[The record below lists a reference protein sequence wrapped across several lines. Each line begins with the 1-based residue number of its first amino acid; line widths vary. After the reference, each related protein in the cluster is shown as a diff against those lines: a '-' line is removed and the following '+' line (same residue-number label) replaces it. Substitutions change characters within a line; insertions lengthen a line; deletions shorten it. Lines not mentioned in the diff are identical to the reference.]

1 MKAQISRDEPHII
14 FVDLNSA
21 FATAEQQAHP
31 SLRGKPVGVTNRKVT
46 DYGCVIAVSYEGKAL
61 GVKVGMRIDEAKLL
75 APDLIVLESDPP
87 KYHHMYQKLAG
98 IMKDYSPKVVMK
110 SIDEGIIDLSGTRES
125 VNSRPLLEIGR
136 EIKERVKIELGS
148 HVRVNV
154 GIGQNWFL
162 AKQAAS
168 WHKPDGLDQLD
179 HTNLI
184 EYYKSIKLTDLS
196 GIAQNYEARLNSMG
210 IFTVMQFLEADPEF
224 LHRRVFRSIDGRKWH
239 RRLHGY
245 APDPD
250 DVVTKLGNVGRQ
262 YVLDKRT
269 SNNDI
274 LLPRFHYLCE
284 TTGKKLRFNNV
295 DARGVLVWF
304 HFDTGESWVQRK
316 MFKTTFYT
324 DQEIYRR
331 ALLLYN
337 QRPKGINVAS
347 MGITCYM
354 LTPSARNQLGLFEES
369 RKAEWITSAI
379 DEINERYGNFVIC
392 SANSLE
398 GKKVVK
404 QKIPFGGTRY
414 FELLLKRA

>member
-1 MKAQISRDEPHII
+1 MKTPISRDEPHII

-75 APDLIVLESDPP
+75 APNLVVLESDPP
-87 KYHHMYQKLAG
+87 KYHHMYQKLGA

-110 SIDEGIIDLSGTRES
+110 SIDEGIIDLSGTRDS
-125 VNSRPLLEIGR
+125 INKRPLLEIGR
-136 EIKERVKIELGS
+136 EIKERVKVELGS

-179 HTNLI
+179 HTNLV
-184 EYYKSIKLTDLS
+184 EYYKSIQLTDLS
-196 GIAQNYEARLNSMG
+196 GIAHNYEARLNSMG
-210 IFTVMQFLEADPEF
+210 IMTVMQFLEAEPEF
-224 LHRRVFRSIDGRKWH
+224 LHRRVFRSIDGLKWH

-245 APDPD
+245 SPDPD
-250 DVVTKLGNVGRQ
+250 DVTTRLGNVGRQ

-269 SNNDI
+269 SDDNI

-284 TTGKKLRFNNV
+284 TTGKKLRYNNV

-316 MFKTTFYT
+316 MFKSTFYT

-337 QRPKGINVAS
+337 QRPKAINVAS

-354 LTPSARNQLGLFEES
+354 LTPSSRNQQGLFDET
-369 RKAEWITSAI
+369 RKAEWITQAI

>member
-1 MKAQISRDEPHII
+1 MRTPISKKEPHII

-61 GVKVGMRIDEAKLL
+61 GIKVGMRIDEAKLL
-75 APDLIVLESDPP
+75 APNLVVLESDPP
-87 KYHHMYQKLAG
+87 KYHHMYQKLCA

-110 SIDEGIIDLSGTRES
+110 SIDEGLIDLSGTRDTI
-125 VNSRPLLEIGR
+125 NKRPLLEIGQ
-136 EIKERVKIELGS
+136 EIKARVKSDLGS

-162 AKQAAS
+162 AKQAAG
-168 WHKPDGLDQLD
+168 WHKPNGLDQLD

-184 EYYKSIKLTDLS
+184 DYFKSIKLTDLS

-210 IFTVMQFLEADPEF
+210 IFTVMQFLEAEEEF

-239 RRLHGY
+239 RRLHGL

-250 DVVTKLGNVGRQ
+250 DIVTKLGNVGRQ

-269 SNNDI
+269 SDDRI

-284 TTGKKLRFNNV
+284 TTGKKLRYQGV
-295 DARGVLVWF
+295 DARGIAVWF
-304 HFDTGESWVQRK
+304 HFDTGEGMTVRK
-316 MFKTTFYT
+316 MFRTTFYT

-337 QRPKGINVAS
+337 QKPQGINVAS
-347 MGITCYM
+347 MGITCYQ
-354 LTPSARNQLGLFEES
+354 LTPSNRSQQSLFEDVT
-369 RKAEWITSAI
+369 KAEWLTEAI
-379 DEINERYGNFVIC
+379 DELNERYGNFVIC
-392 SANSLE
+392 TANSLE
-398 GKKVVK
+398 GKRVVK

>member
-1 MKAQISRDEPHII
+1 
-14 FVDLNSA
+14 
-21 FATAEQQAHP
+21 
-31 SLRGKPVGVTNRKVT
+31 
-46 DYGCVIAVSYEGKAL
+46 
-61 GVKVGMRIDEAKLL
+61 
-75 APDLIVLESDPP
+75 
-87 KYHHMYQKLAG
+87 
-98 IMKDYSPKVVMK
+98 MKDYSPKVVMK

>member
-1 MKAQISRDEPHII
+1 MRTPISKNEPHII

-75 APDLIVLESDPP
+75 APNLVVLESDPP
-87 KYHHMYQKLAG
+87 KYHHMYQKLGA

-110 SIDEGIIDLSGTRES
+110 SIDEGLIDLTGTRDS
-125 VNSRPLLEIGR
+125 INKRPLLEIGQ
-136 EIKERVKIELGS
+136 EIKDRVKTDLGS

-162 AKQAAS
+162 AKQAAG
-168 WHKPDGLDQLD
+168 WHKPNGLDMLD
-179 HTNLI
+179 QSNLI
-184 EYYKSIKLTDLS
+184 DYYKSIELTDLS

-210 IFTVMQFLEADPEF
+210 IRTVMQFLEADAEF
-224 LHRRVFRSIDGRKWH
+224 LHRRVFRSIDGLKWH
-239 RRLHGY
+239 RRLHGLS
-245 APDPD
+245 PGPD
-250 DVVTKLGNVGRQ
+250 DVTTKLGNVGRQ

-269 SNNDI
+269 SNDDI

-284 TTGKKLRFNNV
+284 TTGKKLRYNNM

-337 QRPKGINVAS
+337 QRPKGINVAA

-354 LTPSARNQLGLFEES
+354 LTPSSRNQQGLFEETV
-369 RKAEWITSAI
+369 KAEWITQAV
-379 DEINERYGNFVIC
+379 DEINDRYGNFVIC